1 MLGKLIKNEFV
12 QRGKQ
17 TFAILVGVLLYSV
30 VILILHTL
38 KDNDIINNDY
48 YNVFVGM
55 ASVVYVF
62 IIFASAIGIILL
74 MFLDFGKRLFKDQ
87 GYLTHTLPVKTTDI
101 MTSRI
106 VFDTVAI
113 LAMAIVYPL
122 SICIA
127 SGNFDFFK
135 ELIELIHSVLTMT
148 GSGISKT
155 TIILD
160 GVLAVIAMFLSAI
173 CSIWQ
178 YNAAYALGHSFSS
191 SKRMMSVV
199 FYIAIY
205 TIMQVISGI
214 LLAIVSIPAVEDAIE
229 GLLLKV
235 DSEVMIV
242 MIMLIITNLLT
253 FVSTFVLI
261 KITTNVCKTKLNL
274 E

>member
-17 TFAILVGVLLYSV
+17 TFAILVGILLYSV

-38 KDNDIINNDY
+38 KDNDIINNNY
-48 YNVFVGM
+48 YNAFVGM

-122 SICIA
+122 
-127 SGNFDFFK
+127 
-135 ELIELIHSVLTMT
+135 
-148 GSGISKT
+148 
-155 TIILD
+155 
-160 GVLAVIAMFLSAI
+160 
-173 CSIWQ
+173 
-178 YNAAYALGHSFSS
+178 
-191 SKRMMSVV
+191 
-199 FYIAIY
+199 
-205 TIMQVISGI
+205 
-214 LLAIVSIPAVEDAIE
+214 
-229 GLLLKV
+229 
-235 DSEVMIV
+235 
-242 MIMLIITNLLT
+242 
-253 FVSTFVLI
+253 
-261 KITTNVCKTKLNL
+261 
-274 E
+274 